1 MKQGRDDEKKER
13 RKEVK
18 ENIKKSI
25 LNKGKYT
32 LIEYLV
38 KISIAIIIL
47 IISFTKRFFFA

>member
-13 RKEVK
+13 RKEIK
-18 ENIKKSI
+18 ESI
-25 LNKGKYT
+25 LNNGKYT